1 MKSSSVLSVSLVQS
15 VSSAL
20 AAVSQAPNMLINT
33 INKPRALMLA
43 AVVAGGL
50 CFPALAAVNNLDFAH
65 IQTLGTSELTVEPD
79 MAEIQVEVSITKDSA
94 KAAKEASDK
103 AVSQFIERLLK
114 AGIDKKHISSAN
126 INLQPQYKYEKNK
139 EPELI
144 GYRANRQ
151 VSVTVIKFNELNA
164 MLDTALEQGIN
175 KINNVSLKS
184 SKEAQVVLKAR
195 QAAIKDAQAKAAS
208 LAQGFGMQ
216 LGELWQVTYLD
227 RRSVQPVMLQM
238 SEKMAFDGGQGGYDF
253 GLVTIEDS
261 VEVIYK
267 IK

>member
-1 MKSSSVLSVSLVQS
+1 MSTSISGS
-15 VSSAL
+15 
-20 AAVSQAPNMLINT
+20 T
-33 INKPRALMLA
+33 ALMA
-43 AVVAGGL
+43 ALSLSSFLIGAL
-50 CFPALAAVNNLDFAH
+50 PATADNLSFAH

>member
-1 MKSSSVLSVSLVQS
+1 MSTSISSSTAFMAALSL
-15 VSSAL
+15 SSFL
-20 AAVSQAPNMLINT
+20 LGAV
-33 INKPRALMLA
+33 
-43 AVVAGGL
+43 
-50 CFPALAAVNNLDFAH
+50 PATADNLSFAH
-65 IQTLGTSELTVEPD
+65 IQTLGTSELKVEPD
-79 MAEIQVEVSITKDSA
+79 MAEIQVEVSLTKDTA
-94 KAAKEASDK
+94 KAAKDASDK

-114 AGIDKKHISSAN
+114 AGIDKKHIASAN
-126 INLQPQYKYEKNK
+126 LSLQPQYKYEQNK

-151 VSVTVIKFNELNA
+151 VSVTVIKLNELNA

-175 KINNVSLKS
+175 KINNISLKS

-208 LAQGFGMQ
+208 LAQGFGRQ

-253 GLVTIEDS
+253 GQVTIEDS